1 MAPSSTTTLETTKA
15 PGGRIRKGERTRRRI
30 VERAAPVFNQRGY
43 AGASMSELVAVT
55 GIEKGGIYNHFGSKD
70 ALALEAFDY
79 AFSLI
84 VDRFTQAQEGKENA
98 VDRLVALVDAFGDE
112 FDHPDLP
119 GGCPIANTAIES
131 DDTHPA
137 LCAHARDAMDR
148 WHRLIGSIVKSG
160 KARGDLR
167 EDTDP
172 YELATVVTA
181 TLEGALM
188 LSRLLRE
195 PAPMQRAARHLKN
208 HILSLRSGV

>member
-1 MAPSSTTTLETTKA
+1 MGQAVATPET
-15 PGGRIRKGERTRRRI
+15 RLRKGERTRRRI

-43 AGASMSELVAVT
+43 AGASMSELVAAT

-79 AFSLI
+79 AYSLI
-84 VDRFTQAQEGKENA
+84 VERFTRAQAGKERA
-98 VDRLVALVDAFGDE
+98 IDRLLALVDAFGDE

-137 LCAHARDAMDR
+137 LCAHARDAMDS

-160 KARGDLR
+160 KARGELR
-167 EDTDP
+167 ADTDP
-172 YELATVVTA
+172 YELATVMTA

-188 LSRLLRE
+188 LSRLLHE
-195 PAPMQRAARHLKN
+195 PAHMRRAAKHLTA
-208 HILSLRSGV
+208 HILSLGPGA